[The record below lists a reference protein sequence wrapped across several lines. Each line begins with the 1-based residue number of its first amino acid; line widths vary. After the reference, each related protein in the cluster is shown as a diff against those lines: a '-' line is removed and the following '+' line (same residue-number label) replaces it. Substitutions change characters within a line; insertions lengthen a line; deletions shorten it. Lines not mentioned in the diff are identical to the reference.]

1 MITHQTLAFR
11 LRDYLQHRITRE
23 ALVDWAEGAMTD
35 EGFDDRDLGALRDIT
50 ARLALADVR
59 EFGLTWEDCEG
70 YLSRL
75 GYRTMARSCSIRLSH
90 STNWFELA
98 QVRSTTNLRSTRLRG
113 GCPP

>member
-1 MITHQTLAFR
+1 MKQSAMITRQTLAFR
-11 LRDYLQHRITRE
+11 LRDYLQPRITRE

-75 GYRTMARSCSIRLSH
+75 GYRTKVDVVQTS
-90 STNWFELA
+90 
-98 QVRSTTNLRSTRLRG
+98 
-113 GCPP
+113 